1 VLKYIIDND
10 IPGQVAKK
18 GQHLERRLRS
28 LADRHPLVTDV
39 RGRGLLW
46 AIELDGELAEQAM
59 GVCREKGLIV
69 NNVKPTALR
78 LMPPLVVSEEELDQA
93 VEIID
98 KVVGELERGRV
109 DKREN
114 R

>member
-1 VLKYIIDND
+1 MLKYIIDKD
-10 IPGQVAKK
+10 IPSQVAKK

-28 LADRHPLVTDV
+28 LADRHPLVTEV

-46 AIELDGELAEQAM
+46 AIELDGELAERAM
-59 GVCREKGLIV
+59 GMCREEGLIV

-78 LMPPLVVSEEELDQA
+78 LMPPLVVSEEELDRA

-98 KVVGELERGRV
+98 KVLAKLEEEKRG
-109 DKREN
+109 
-114 R
+114 

>member
-1 VLKYIIDND
+1 VAYSVLKYVIEND
-10 IPGQVAKK
+10 IPGQVAAK

-28 LADRHPLVTDV
+28 LADRHPLVMEV

-46 AIELDGELAEQAM
+46 AIELDGELAETATHA
-59 GVCREKGLIV
+59 CLEKGLIL

-98 KVVGELERGRV
+98 GVLGKLERERG
-109 DKREN
+109 
-114 R
+114 